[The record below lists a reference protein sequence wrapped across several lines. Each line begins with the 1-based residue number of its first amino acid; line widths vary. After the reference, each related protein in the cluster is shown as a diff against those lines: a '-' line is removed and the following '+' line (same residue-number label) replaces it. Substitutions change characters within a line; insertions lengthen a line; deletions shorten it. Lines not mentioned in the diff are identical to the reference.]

1 MRLAFVSLL
10 ILVFVLAPI
19 YLLPHIIKTSSGD
32 HLVTLAAREIVAQ
45 IPALSGVD
53 SVAVASLEHDYH
65 KALQFALVQELKHAN
80 RVKVIDSGLFAKEKM
95 SAETLIDRIRAE
107 RIEPEKSNRSKIE
120 ADAILTG
127 RIHRNEISDGDH
139 LLHFEAVLVNSS
151 SGEVLWTNSWQA
163 STRTSRAERQ
173 FSKSALLI
181 GLAFGAGI
189 FVIFARREDLGRPI
203 CAD

>member
-10 ILVFVLAPI
+10 ILVCVLAPI

-32 HLVTLAAREIVAQ
+32 HLVALAAREIVAQ
-45 IPALSGVD
+45 VPVIPGVE
-53 SVAVASLEHDYH
+53 SVAVAPLEHDYH
-65 KALQFALVQELKHAN
+65 KALQFALVQELNNAD
-80 RVKVIDSGLFAKEKM
+80 RVKVIDSGLFMKEKM
-95 SAETLIDRIRAE
+95 SAEKLIDRIKAE
-107 RIEPEKSNRSKIE
+107 RIEPEKSKRSKVE

-139 LLHFEAVLVNSS
+139 LLYFETLLVSSS
-151 SGEVLWTNSWQA
+151 SGEVLWTDSCRA
-163 STRTSRAERQ
+163 STIMSGSERQ

-189 FVIFARREDLGRPI
+189 FVIFARREDRVRPI